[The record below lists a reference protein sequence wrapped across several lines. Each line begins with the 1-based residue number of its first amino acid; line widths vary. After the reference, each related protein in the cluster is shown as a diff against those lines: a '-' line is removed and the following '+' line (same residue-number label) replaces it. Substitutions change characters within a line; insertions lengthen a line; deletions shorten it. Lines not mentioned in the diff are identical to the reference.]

1 MPVFVFEAVNRG
13 GKRVRGELTAQ
24 NRSEVFR
31 KLDIDRLQPI
41 TIEEKDGPNGKRRPM
56 VERAA
61 VQTKFRISGTQI
73 IRFTEELSD
82 LLDAGLQIDPALHVM
97 EKRKE
102 LSALKNVAGALRS
115 HVREGSSL
123 SSAMRVVCPS
133 FGDLY
138 CNLVSA
144 GEVSGSL
151 PQLLRRQAE
160 FLVTIDD
167 LQRKVFAALTYP
179 AMIFVV
185 GIGLIFIFMTY
196 LVPQITVLFE
206 KTGKEIPLLTRLL
219 IQTSGFMANYWW
231 AILATV
237 VLVTIGFWQLII
249 TPGGRRWWHQTQL
262 GLPIVGGILRGRF
275 YAQFAQTL
283 ANLVQNGLPL
293 LNGLQLVK
301 GGTANEHWQ
310 LLIQKVTDYVGEG
323 GSFSRGLERLTSFPP
338 MFIDMIA
345 VGEQTGDL
353 AKALDKVGQKYDKE
367 LNLKMQRLTALIQ
380 PVVIFVMAGM
390 VGVIAY
396 SIINGIFDAVSG
408 LQNG

>member
-1 MPVFVFEAVNRG
+1 MPVFFFEALNRG
-13 GKRVRGELTAQ
+13 GQRVRGELNAQ
-24 NRSEVFR
+24 SRSEVFR
-31 KLDIDRLQPI
+31 KLDIERLQPI
-41 TIEEKDGPNGKRRPM
+41 KIEQKGGANGSRQVAEHVAIPSKVRLS
-56 VERAA
+56 
-61 VQTKFRISGTQI
+61 KGQI

-82 LLDAGLQIDPALHVM
+82 LLDAGLQIDPALLVM

-102 LSALKNVAGALRS
+102 LSSLKQAAAALRAQ
-115 HVREGSSL
+115 VREGSSL
-123 SSAMRVVCPS
+123 STAMRTVCPS

-160 FLVTIDD
+160 FMVTIDD
-167 LQRKVFAALTYP
+167 LQKKVFAALTYP

-185 GIGLIFIFMTY
+185 GIGLICIFMTY

-206 KTGKEIPLLTRLL
+206 KTGKEIPMLTRLL
-219 IQTSGFMANYWW
+219 IQTSAFMGSYWW
-231 AILATV
+231 AMLLGV
-237 VLVTIGFWQLII
+237 VLASAGFWRLIS
-249 TPGGRRWWHQTQL
+249 TPAGRRWWHKTQL
-262 GLPIVGGILRGRF
+262 GFPLVGSLLRGRF

-283 ANLVQNGLPL
+283 ANLVKNGLPL
-293 LNGLQLVK
+293 LNALQLVK
-301 GGTANEHWQ
+301 GGTGNEHWQ
-310 LLIQKVTDYVGEG
+310 KLLQRVSDYVGEG
-323 GSFSRGLERLTSFPP
+323 GSFSRGLERLTDFPP
-338 MFIDMIA
+338 MFIDMVA

-353 AKALDKVGQKYDKE
+353 ASALEKVGRKYDKE
-367 LNLKMQRLTALIQ
+367 LNIKIQRLTALVQ

-390 VGVIAY
+390 VGIIAY